1 MNPISPITPSLPR
14 RHSSVDLKND
24 APATSPSTSRQR
36 SAAPDMPGSKTKD
49 ALSHLDLAARDTKI
63 KQLREKFVTA
73 DHRMHLA
80 KQAQA
85 AEVVAKLLLKSVNA
99 DGEYPL
105 RAGMSNCD
113 QAAVAAIFEQLKMA
127 KPHLTQGQQVEL
139 INGRLDSKKDQAFSS
154 LAGVALVKDT
164 NPETAPASL
173 DGAILPLLDGLLA
186 MKPSEDTIVKVFTA
200 DNFGGEYS
208 PMMVAAM
215 TENPLPIIELGAV
228 LGNLKADGLIDDAG
242 LVRIFSKRDAQ
253 GDSVMDNAM
262 LGGNKEVIK
271 AIFEGMEHS
280 CMSGEAMKSVLGFA
294 GDGNGALGSVMNPLA
309 KNIINNKDPE
319 AIEAY
324 ASGLKEL
331 RDHGI
336 ATYNMTAVLFNKATM
351 RAMLTGNV
359 DAVNKLGDV
368 MRRVLELKPEDTFT
382 QLNAKEASGKTILQ
396 HNLENGDTLTTKAL
410 CDQLIQTDA
419 SKAQSLFESIPEFG
433 IKSEQAKK
441 VLSDAIHAPY
451 AAQSGASS
459 SALADSEVHLT
470 KQE

>member
-1 MNPISPITPSLPR
+1 MNPISPISPSLPR
-14 RHSSVDLKND
+14 RHSIDFTND
-24 APATSPSTSRQR
+24 APEASPPSSRQR
-36 SAAPDMPGSKTKD
+36 SAAPGMPGSKTKD

-63 KQLREKFVTA
+63 KQLREKFISA

-80 KQAQA
+80 KDAQA
-85 AEVVAKLLLKSVNA
+85 AEVVAKLLLKSANA

-105 RAGMSNCD
+105 RASMRNGD
-113 QAAVAAIFEQLKMA
+113 AAGVAAIFEQLKLA
-127 KPHLTQGQQVEL
+127 KAHLTQSQQVQL
-139 INGRLDSKKDQAFSS
+139 INGRLDSKKDEVFSS
-154 LAGVALVKDT
+154 LAGAAMIKDAD
-164 NPETAPASL
+164 PQKAADIL
-173 DGAILPLLDGLLA
+173 DGAMLPLLEGLLA
-186 MKPSEDTIVKVFTA
+186 MEPSQATLVKVFTA

-215 TENPLPIIELGAV
+215 TENPAPIAEMCAI
-228 LGNLKADGLIDDAG
+228 LGNLNVDELIDDAG
-242 LVRIFSKRDAQ
+242 LVEIFSKRDAQ
-253 GDSVMDNAM
+253 DDSVMDNAM
-262 LGGNKEVIK
+262 LGGNKEMIK
-271 AIFEGMEHS
+271 AIFVGLEDSG
-280 CMSGEAMKSVLGFA
+280 MSGEGMQSVLGFA

-331 RDHGI
+331 KDKGLV
-336 ATYNMTAVLFNKATM
+336 TYEMTAVQFNKATM

-368 MRRVLELKPEDTFT
+368 MRRVLELTPEDTFT

-419 SKAQSLFESIPEFG
+419 SKAQSLFESIPKFG

-451 AAQSGASS
+451 AAQSGAS
-459 SALADSEVHLT
+459 
-470 KQE
+470 

>member
-24 APATSPSTSRQR
+24 APAASPPSSRPR

-80 KQAQA
+80 RQAQA

-105 RAGMSNCD
+105 RACMSNGD
-113 QAAVAAIFEQLKMA
+113 EAAVTAIFEQLKMA
-127 KPHLTQGQQVEL
+127 KPHLTQAQQVQL
-139 INGRLDSKKDQAFSS
+139 INGRLDSKKDEVFSS
-154 LAGVALVKDT
+154 LAGAAMIKD
-164 NPETAPASL
+164 ADIL
-173 DGAILPLLDGLLA
+173 DGAMFPLLSGLLA
-186 MKPSEDTIVKVFTA
+186 MKPSQATLVKVFTA

-215 TENPLPIIELGAV
+215 TENPAPIAEMSAL
-228 LGNLKADGLIDDAG
+228 LGNLKADELIDDAG
-242 LVRIFSKRDAQ
+242 LVEIFSKRDAQ
-253 GDSVMDNAM
+253 DNSVVDNAM

-271 AIFEGMEHS
+271 AIFEGIEYS
-280 CMSGEAMKSVLGFA
+280 CMSGQAIESALGFT
-294 GDGNGALGSVMNPLA
+294 GDGNGALGNVMNPLA

-331 RDHGI
+331 KDKGLV
-336 ATYNMTAVLFNKATM
+336 TYDMMAVQFNKATM

-368 MRRVLELKPEDTFT
+368 MRRILTPEHAFI
-382 QLNAKEASGKTILQ
+382 QLDAREASGQTILQ
-396 HNLENGDTLTTKAL
+396 HFLENGGIAESKVL
-410 CDQLIQTDA
+410 CDQLIKTDPT
-419 SKAQSLFESIPEFG
+419 KAQDLFQSIPKFSL
-433 IKSEQAKK
+433 KSKEGKAM
-441 VLSDAIHAPY
+441 LIDAIHAAR
-451 AAQSGASS
+451 AAQF
-459 SALADSEVHLT
+459 
-470 KQE
+470 